1 LQEKK
6 WKLNYDQILN
16 ISTGE
21 KMKKYLLI
29 AVCFIGLTLTAFAQA
44 GYGTELTGN
53 LLIPL
58 GKYAENYKPG
68 FGALVGFYYDVAEN
82 FRLAFVTGY
91 LHSGIN
97 ESTINGNHTDDGS
110 NWDVSGGVGAI
121 PALLSL
127 RLISPGPGMRLYGM
141 VELGLY
147 TYRSSITGSYT
158 VEGQPDPV
166 PVDESE
172 YRFESGF
179 AAGGGVLFPLNEELS
194 VDANLRYHWI
204 NDSEYSDVSTTDG
217 TELGSSKI
225 FTIGVGVNWFFVL
238 PQPK

>member
-1 LQEKK
+1 
-6 WKLNYDQILN
+6 
-16 ISTGE
+16 
-21 KMKKYLLI
+21 MKKYLLI
-29 AVCFIGLTLTAFAQA
+29 TLCFLGLTFASFAQA

-53 LLIPL
+53 LIIPL
-58 GKYAENYKPG
+58 GKYAENYNPG
-68 FGALVGFYYDVAEN
+68 FGALVGFYYDVADN

-97 ESTINGNHTDDGS
+97 ESAINGNHSNDGS
-110 NWDVSGGVGAI
+110 VWDVSGGVASI

-158 VEGQPDPV
+158 VVGNTNPV

-172 YRFESGF
+172 YRFEGGF

-194 VDANLRYHWI
+194 IDANLRYHWI
-204 NDSEYSDVSTTDG
+204 NDSEYSDVATTDG
-217 TELGSSKI
+217 TYLGSSKL
-225 FTIGVGVNWFFVL
+225 FTVGVGVNWFFPL
-238 PQPK
+238 KKP